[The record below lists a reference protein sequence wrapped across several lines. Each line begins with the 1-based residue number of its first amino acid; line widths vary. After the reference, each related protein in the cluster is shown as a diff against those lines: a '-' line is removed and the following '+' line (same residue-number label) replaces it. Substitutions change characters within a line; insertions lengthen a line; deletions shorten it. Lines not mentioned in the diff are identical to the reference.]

1 VTSDPVR
8 DEAERLVAAA
18 IAALSVASR
27 SLPGLGPRAG
37 FATGSDECCVC
48 PVCRAIAAMREPN
61 PEFAE
66 RLATG
71 AADLATGVASLLRS
85 LSRPTGDPWRAA
97 EPDDGP
103 DPWHDATTAPPEPA
117 PAKKPMAKKAVKK
130 AAKKTAKKAA
140 KQAPGPAS
148 SGLTSEE
155 RARREDVASQDQAP
169 ARAKRAPRSRAAKKA
184 AGE

>member
-1 VTSDPVR
+1 VATDPVR

-27 SLPGLGPRAG
+27 TLPGRGARSG
-37 FATGSDECCVC
+37 FATGSEECCVC

-85 LSRPTGDPWRAA
+85 LSRPTVDEEADRPSG
-97 EPDDGP
+97 GP
-103 DPWHDATTAPPEPA
+103 DPWHDATTEPA
-117 PAKKPMAKKAVKK
+117 APAKEPPVKKPMAKKAVKK
-130 AAKKTAKKAA
+130 AAAAKPEPKGPRKAAKKPAKKA
-140 KQAPGPAS
+140 PG
-148 SGLTSEE
+148 E
-155 RARREDVASQDQAP
+155 
-169 ARAKRAPRSRAAKKA
+169 
-184 AGE
+184 GE

>member
-1 VTSDPVR
+1 MATDPVR

-27 SLPGLGPRAG
+27 TLPGRGIRSG
-37 FATGSDECCVC
+37 FATGSEECCVC

-85 LSRPTGDPWRAA
+85 LSRPTVDREEERPSG
-97 EPDDGP
+97 GP
-103 DPWHDATTAPPEPA
+103 DPWHEATTEPDAAAEEPPAEEPSVEEPPA
-117 PAKKPMAKKAVKK
+117 KEPPAKKPMAKKAVKK
-130 AAKKTAKKAA
+130 AAAAKPEPKGPKPEPKGPKKAA
-140 KQAPGPAS
+140 KKP
-148 SGLTSEE
+148 
-155 RARREDVASQDQAP
+155 
-169 ARAKRAPRSRAAKKA
+169 AKKA
-184 AGE
+184 PGEGE

>member
-1 VTSDPVR
+1 VATDPVR

-27 SLPGLGPRAG
+27 TLPGRGIRSG
-37 FATGSDECCVC
+37 FATGSEECCVC

-85 LSRPTGDPWRAA
+85 LSRPTVDREEETPSG
-97 EPDDGP
+97 GP
-103 DPWHDATTAPPEPA
+103 DPWHEATTEPDAPAEDMPAKEPPA
-117 PAKKPMAKKAVKK
+117 EEPPAKKPMAKKAVKK
-130 AAKKTAKKAA
+130 AAAAKPEPKGPKPEPKGPKKAA
-140 KQAPGPAS
+140 KKP
-148 SGLTSEE
+148 
-155 RARREDVASQDQAP
+155 
-169 ARAKRAPRSRAAKKA
+169 AKKA
-184 AGE
+184 PGEGE